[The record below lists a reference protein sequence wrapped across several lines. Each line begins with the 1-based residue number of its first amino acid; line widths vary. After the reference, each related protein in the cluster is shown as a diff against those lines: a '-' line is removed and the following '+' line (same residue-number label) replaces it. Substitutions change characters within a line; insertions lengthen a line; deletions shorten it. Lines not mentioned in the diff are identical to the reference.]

1 LYIDANT
8 TKIKLNELIQTISG
22 LEFNNSISTR
32 AANRKILDCLKE
44 NSFGVIG
51 GSADLTESNSMSLER
66 IFSDSLELDSPGDN
80 ISFGVREH
88 AMSALINGLAVES
101 NSIPYCATYLAF
113 SDFQKPA
120 IRMAALMKL
129 FVTYM
134 WTHDS
139 LVIGADGPTHQP
151 IEQLAMLR
159 STPNFSVVRPADGR
173 ELQVS
178 WSNILKRQQPTG
190 LVLSRQNLPILD
202 LEPRQF
208 LDAAKGA
215 YVVRHSHDV
224 DKPDVIIIAT
234 GSEVHLAVAV
244 QEQLNSPS
252 VGIRVVSMPCMEWF
266 RDQEE
271 EYRNSILPPQVKKR
285 IIVEAA
291 SRFGWAEFV
300 GLDGRYLT
308 ADTFGESGDGEMLM
322 SRFGFTE
329 ENLKSVVLDLLENT
343 NS

>member
-1 LYIDANT
+1 
-8 TKIKLNELIQTISG
+8 
-22 LEFNNSISTR
+22 
-32 AANRKILDCLKE
+32 
-44 NSFGVIG
+44 
-51 GSADLTESNSMSLER
+51 MSLDR
-66 IFSDSLELDSPGDN
+66 IFADSFELDSPGDN

-88 AMSALINGLAVES
+88 AMSALINGIAVES

-139 LVIGADGPTHQP
+139 LVVGGDGPTHQP

-159 STPNFSVVRPADGR
+159 SIPNFSVVRPADGR

-178 WSNILKRQQPTG
+178 WSNMLKRQQPTG

-202 LEPRQF
+202 LEPGQSRY
-208 LDAAKGA
+208 AARGA
-215 YVVRHSHDV
+215 YVVRHSHEADE
-224 DKPDVIIIAT
+224 PDVIIIAT

-244 QEQLNSPS
+244 HEQLNGP
-252 VGIRVVSMPCMEWF
+252 GANIRVVSMPCMEWF
-266 RDQEE
+266 RDQEQ
-271 EYRNSILPPQVKKR
+271 EYRNSILPPHVKKR
-285 IIVEAA
+285 IVVEAA

-300 GLDGRYLT
+300 GFDGRYLT
-308 ADTFGESGDGEMLM
+308 ADTFGASGDGEMLM
-322 SRFGFTE
+322 SKFGFTE
-329 ENLKSVVLDLLENT
+329 DNLKNIVLDLLT
-343 NS
+343 LIYQFH